1 MLAAM
6 KTPLLP
12 RPSTSETAAASV
24 DPRWAWHHRTLLRL
38 SAKLADEHGARLHAA
53 AAPAEREA
61 IGFADS
67 VSDQNDRDLNVAELR
82 AEEGLIEEV
91 DAALA
96 RLRAGTY
103 GVCED
108 TGQPIS
114 AARLRAV
121 PWTRFCREA
130 AQNRERASKAAP

>member
-1 MLAAM
+1 M
-6 KTPLLP
+6 
-12 RPSTSETAAASV
+12 STSSPAASSLPTDP

-38 SAKLADEHGARLHAA
+38 RARLVGEHGARLHAA
-53 AAPAEREA
+53 AAPAGHEA
-61 IGFADS
+61 VGFADS
-67 VSDQNDRDLNVAELR
+67 VSDQNERDLNVAELR
-82 AEEGLIEEV
+82 AEESQLDEV

-114 AARLRAV
+114 PARLRAV
-121 PWTRFCREA
+121 PWTRFGREA
-130 AQNRERASKAAP
+130 AQRRERRKEGTP

>member
-1 MLAAM
+1 M
-6 KTPLLP
+6 KTPALSA
-12 RPSTSETAAASV
+12 PSHPETAAPF

-38 SAKLADEHGARLHAA
+38 RARLADEHGARLHAA
-53 AAPAEREA
+53 AAPVGPEA
-61 IGFADS
+61 VGFADS
-67 VSDQNDRDLNVAELR
+67 VSDQNERDLNVAELR
-82 AEEGLIEEV
+82 AEENQLDEV

-96 RLRAGTY
+96 RLHAGTY

-121 PWTRFCREA
+121 PWTRWSREA
-130 AQNRERASKAAP
+130 AQNRERARNATP

>member
-1 MLAAM
+1 MKIPLPLAPSHPATNA
-6 KTPLLP
+6 TP
-12 RPSTSETAAASV
+12 V
-24 DPRWAWHHRTLLRL
+24 DSCWAWHHRTLLRL
-38 SAKLADEHGARLHAA
+38 RARLAEEHGARLHSA
-53 AAPAEREA
+53 AAPHGHEVV
-61 IGFADS
+61 GFADS
-67 VSDQNDRDLNVAELR
+67 VSDQNERDLNVAELR
-82 AEEGLIEEV
+82 AEEGLLEEV

-96 RLRAGTY
+96 RLHTGTY

-130 AQNRERASKAAP
+130 AQNRERARSAAP

>member
-1 MLAAM
+1 M
-6 KTPLLP
+6 KTPVLP
-12 RPSTSETAAASV
+12 MPSPSETAATPV

-38 SAKLADEHGARLHAA
+38 RAWLTEEHGARLHTA
-53 AAPAEREA
+53 AAPVGHEA
-61 IGFADS
+61 VGFADS
-67 VSDQNDRDLNVAELR
+67 VSDQNERDLNVAELH

-108 TGQPIS
+108 TGRPIS

-130 AQNRERASKAAP
+130 AQNREHARNAAP

>member
-1 MLAAM
+1 M
-6 KTPLLP
+6 KTPP
-12 RPSTSETAAASV
+12 PQSAPSSPV

-38 SAKLADEHGARLHAA
+38 RERLADEHGARLHTA
-53 AAPAEREA
+53 AAPAGHEA
-61 IGFADS
+61 VGFADS
-67 VSDQNDRDLNVAELR
+67 VSDQNERDLNLAELR
-82 AEEGLIEEV
+82 AEENQLGEV

-114 AARLRAV
+114 AERLHAV

-130 AQNRERASKAAP
+130 AQNRERARKATP